1 VYLQKK
7 NKINPESARENI
19 AADENGIPPALR
31 ENNVYVNDRGAAPR
45 STNI

>member
-31 ENNVYVNDRGAAPR
+31 ENTVVNDRGAAPR
-45 STNI
+45 ATDI